1 MNANSLIF
9 DAAAWAEAR
18 LKFAV
23 AREYDLGKF
32 LFTVASGTIGFLF
45 TAEKI
50 NTTAKLDWLL
60 IAAFLALLGAV
71 GAAIW
76 MTFTAPPDTAATE
89 KLREIDERTKK
100 QAIVWGVLWVLG
112 TALGV
117 WAVLPDP
124 PAQANP

>member
-9 DAAAWAEAR
+9 DAAAWTEVR

-50 NTTAKLDWLL
+50 NTTAKLDGLL
-60 IAAFLALLGAV
+60 ITAFVVLVVAV
-71 GAAIW
+71 AVAIW
-76 MTFTAPPDTAATE
+76 MTFTAPPDTAAPE
-89 KLREIDERTKK
+89 KLLDINERTKK
-100 QAIVWGVLWVLG
+100 QAIIWGVLWVLG

-117 WAVLPDP
+117 CAVLPDP
-124 PAQANP
+124 PA